1 MSHKHRSHSR
11 GGGLGLVLAKLA
23 LEVGTAVI
31 KKKLTDRDA
40 SAVGRHPVKPEPSS
54 TKLRRR

>member
-11 GGGLGLVLAKLA
+11 GGGVGLVLAKLA
-23 LEVGTAVI
+23 LELGAAVI

-40 SAVGRHPVKPEPSS
+40 SAAIRHPVKPETS
-54 TKLRRR
+54 TTKIRRR